1 MLLVV
6 GYGRVARPET
16 CHQFEIAGP
25 RFPRSG
31 WAIILCAAPAAPSEV
46 WLLPMDLLVD
56 AAMLETMSI
65 SDATDLG
72 ASCGVLGGSAGGSD
86 VQ

>member
-1 MLLVV
+1 M
-6 GYGRVARPET
+6 
-16 CHQFEIAGP
+16 
-25 RFPRSG
+25 
-31 WAIILCAAPAAPSEV
+31 
-46 WLLPMDLLVD
+46 PMDLLVD

-86 VQ
+86 VQAVAHEVMDVDKENIEGERSPR